1 MGNADVKR
9 NTDKLEI
16 FIAKNFELDKLNNES
31 LVQIIELCG
40 MYLNLQTISNYAKEY
55 GMSYN
60 GVKNHR
66 EIINL
71 FGNKYVID
79 NE

>member
-1 MGNADVKR
+1 MKNVDIQS
-9 NTDKLEI
+9 NTEKLLK
-16 FIAKNFELDKLNNES
+16 FISQKFETNQLNNES

-40 MYLNLQTISNYAKEY
+40 LYLNLETITKYAKENN
-55 GMSYN
+55 MSYN

-66 EIINL
+66 HIVNL

>member
-1 MGNADVKR
+1 MENTDIQS

-16 FIAKNFELDKLNNES
+16 FIARKFELGQLNNES

-40 MYLNLQTISNYAKEY
+40 GYLNLQTISNYAKEN

-66 EIINL
+66 QITNL